1 MVDGVLGDRQ
11 IPHVVEAGHA
21 LPLQRGDRNKGECST
36 WNIRL
41 LIYRQE
47 YHLFVGTNTYVT
59 FT

>member
-36 WNIRL
+36 WNIQPFF
-41 LIYRQE
+41 IEPSFSFHHYI
-47 YHLFVGTNTYVT
+47 F
-59 FT
+59 